1 MNPDRGNTTQSSTI
15 GSVLLTIGSALLLR
29 LRGTWESL
37 KSSPI
42 RNFPAWAGILIVFGI
57 IALTLGFAC
66 DLFTVRILDIQ
77 KFWYI
82 PALLILFPSIPEEL
96 LFRGLM
102 ISRDS
107 LDGPR
112 KYTAAQVF
120 LSSAVFTA
128 SRPLFELTFG
138 SHAQPYFLSPY
149 FLSIVFLLGVVCSL
163 GYILS
168 RSIWVPIFM
177 HWLTAFIWVML
188 LGGGDLILSRAV

>member
-1 MNPDRGNTTQSSTI
+1 MDPDPNRSTQP
-15 GSVLLTIGSALLLR
+15 GSLGSPWLHHLQ
-29 LRGTWESL
+29 GTWASFT
-37 KSSPI
+37 SSPI
-42 RNFPAWAGILIVFGI
+42 RNFYYCAGIFIAFGFI
-57 IALTLGFAC
+57 SLAIGVAF
-66 DLFTVRILDIQ
+66 DLFIFETLNLR

-102 ISRDS
+102 IARDS

-112 KYTAAQVF
+112 RYTIAQVF
-120 LSSAVFTA
+120 TSSAVFTA
-128 SRPLFELTFG
+128 SRPLFELSFG
-138 SHAQPYFLSPY
+138 ANAQPYFLSPY

-177 HWLTAFIWVML
+177 HWLTALIWVL
-188 LGGGDLILSRAV
+188 FLGGGDLILSRGS